1 MAKNLVIVESP
12 TKAKIITTF
21 LWKDFKVMSSNGH
34 IRDLPAKKW
43 DMSPKQAELP
53 YATLAV
59 DIEWDLDMIFVNTPA
74 KKKIIANMKAQIEPD
89 TILRI
94 ASDED
99 REWEAIWWHLLEA
112 LDPKR
117 KLKNKRV
124 VFHEIT
130 KWAIQEAFK
139 ATRELDMDL
148 VEAQMARR
156 VLDRVVW
163 YKLSPLLWKK
173 IKFWLS
179 AWRVQTPCTRILVE
193 REREIDAFIPEEYWS
208 VWWLFNKD
216 KISFESKFFT
226 DVEIMKDWKK
236 LELKSSEDTAK
247 ILEKIWTKF
256 VEKNW
261 EIIIDEKIWE
271 NLEFKVEKIVKKTQK
286 RNPPVPFITS
296 TLQQEASRK
305 LWFSVKQT
313 MMVAQKLYE
322 WKELKK
328 WELSWLI
335 TYMRTD
341 STNLSETALKQSKI
355 VLEKMYWK
363 DYCLDTPRTFSKKA
377 KWAQEAHEAVRPTD
391 LSRTPASLK
400 WVLTDEE
407 WRLYDLIWKRTL
419 ATQSTQ
425 AIFDWM
431 AVDLVSNWV
440 MFRAN
445 WSTLKFPWYLKIYTE
460 WSDNPEEVLDWKDK
474 ILPNLEEW
482 EILKTEQ
489 IIPEQHF
496 TRPPARYTEASLVK
510 KMEEEWIWRPSTYAP
525 TITTLQARWYATK
538 EWRNI
543 IPTDVAFIV
552 VDFLVAHFENISDL
566 KFTSKM
572 EEELDTIAEWKQK
585 WKPWMKNFWGDFE
598 KLLWNKEEIE
608 RSEVNKE
615 RELWKCPKTWRPVF
629 AKFWRFWAM
638 VMIWTKDDEE
648 KPAFASIP
656 AKYKLETI
664 NYEEAMHLF
673 KLPRSIWKI
682 WWEDVMANNWPYW
695 PYVKVWEVFIPIK
708 EFDPF
713 EVKLEEIEEMVK
725 EYLIREKD
733 KYIQRFT
740 KEKIDIINWP
750 YWPYIKK
757 WRSNHKIAKSIT
769 VDELKKM
776 DIKQVQDLIAN
787 PPARNYW
794 RKKAEVKDGE
804 KKVVKKVVKKKT
816 VKKTVKKTA
825 EKK

>member
-12 TKAKIITTF
+12 TKAKIITKF
-21 LWKDFKVMSSNGH
+21 LWKDYKVMSSNWH
-34 IRDLPAKKW
+34 IRDLPAKKG
-43 DMSPKQAELP
+43 DMTPKQAALP
-53 YATLAV
+53 YSTLAV
-59 DIEWDLDMIFVNTPA
+59 DIENDFDMIFVQTPA
-74 KKKIIANMKAQIEPD
+74 KKKIIKAMKDQVEPD
-89 TILRI
+89 TVLWL

-99 REWEAIWWHLLEA
+99 REWEAISWHLLET

-139 ATRELDMDL
+139 HTRELDTDL
-148 VEAQMARR
+148 VDAQMARR
-156 VLDRVVW
+156 VLDRIVW

-179 AWRVQTPCTRILVE
+179 AWRVQSPCVRILVD
-193 REREIDAFIPEEYWS
+193 REREIQAFIPEEYWS
-208 VWWLFNKD
+208 IWSFFNKD
-216 KISFESKFFT
+216 KIDFESKFFT
-226 DVEIMKDWKK
+226 DLEIVKDWKK
-236 LELKSSEDTAK
+236 LELKNSDDTKK
-247 ILEKIWTKF
+247 ILEKISG
-256 VEKNW
+256 EKNINLEVEDW
-261 EIIIDEKIWE
+261 NVKPLKISW
-271 NLEFKVEKIVKKTQK
+271 EFKVDKIVKKTQK

-328 WELSWLI
+328 WESSWLI

-341 STNLSETALKQSKI
+341 STNLSETALKQSKE

-363 DYCLDTPRTFSKKA
+363 DYCLDTPRIFTKKA
-377 KWAQEAHEAVRPTD
+377 KWAQEAHEAIRPTD

-400 WVLTDEE
+400 SVLTEEE

-460 WSDNPEEVLDWKDK
+460 GSDNPEEVLDWKDK
-474 ILPNLEEW
+474 ILPKLEEW
-482 EILKTEQ
+482 EILKTEK
-489 IIPEQHF
+489 IVPEQHF

-525 TITTLQARWYATK
+525 TITTIISRWYATK

-543 IPTDVAFIV
+543 CPTDVAFIV
-552 VDFLVAHFENISDL
+552 VDFLVAHFEDISDL
-566 KFTSKM
+566 QFTSKM

-585 WKPWMKNFWGDFE
+585 WKPWMKKFWADFS

-615 RELWKCPKTWRPVF
+615 RKLWICPKTWRPVF

-656 AKYKLETI
+656 ANLKLETI
-664 NYEEAMHLF
+664 NFEEAMRLF
-673 KLPRSIWKI
+673 TLPRSIWKVD
-682 WWEDVMANNWPYW
+682 WKDVMANNWPYW
-695 PYVKVWEVFIPIK
+695 PYLKCWETSVPIK

-713 EVKLEEIEEMVK
+713 EVKLEEVEELVK
-725 EYLIREKD
+725 EYLERDKN
-733 KYIQRFT
+733 KYIQRFE

-757 WRSNHKIAKSIT
+757 WRSNYKIDKKIT
-769 VDELKKM
+769 IEELKTF
-776 DIKQVQDLIAN
+776 DIKKVKEMIEN
-787 PPARNYW
+787 PPKRNYW
-794 RKKAEVKDGE
+794 RKK
-804 KKVVKKVVKKKT
+804 VVKK
-816 VKKTVKKTA
+816 
-825 EKK
+825 